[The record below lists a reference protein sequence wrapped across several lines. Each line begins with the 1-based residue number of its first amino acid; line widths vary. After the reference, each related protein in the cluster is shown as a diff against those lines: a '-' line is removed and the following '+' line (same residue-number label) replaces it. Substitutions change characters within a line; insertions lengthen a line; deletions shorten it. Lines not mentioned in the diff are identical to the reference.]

1 MNKSTGQILLADV
14 YLTMASSARSYNSAT
29 SARSLKPYHDA
40 FGDQIQEFYGKAKTL
55 SAEVISG
62 PYSLLPDWMNMW
74 GKGPA
79 FDNRYNNER
88 SEEHTSELQSLMHI

>member
-1 MNKSTGQILLADV
+1 MEVRMGVLRIFG
-14 YLTMASSARSYNSAT
+14 T
-29 SARSLKPYHDA
+29 SAKILKPFQYG
-40 FGDQIQEFYGKAKTL
+40 FWEQEPEVYGKAKTL

-79 FDNRYNNER
+79 FDNRYNNEFIWASQTASGLYGHGFADHYSDR
-88 SEEHTSELQSLMHI
+88 KSVV